1 MCPTHGPAC
10 SVRGGQGR
18 RRKNERTGVPRPGTR
33 GAVSNERRLAVF
45 QTNEDKEGANT
56 RLALGM
62 KGILIRSEFEAMAF
76 HGD

>member
-1 MCPTHGPAC
+1 M
-10 SVRGGQGR
+10 
-18 RRKNERTGVPRPGTR
+18 PRPGTR

-62 KGILIRSEFEAMAF
+62 KGILIRSEFEAVAF